1 MTLDARLRLFKIFN
15 YLKKCPALQFIFMLR
30 DDIPNS
36 NSTIPP
42 TYTSSSQDVDDVCH
56 T

>member
-1 MTLDARLRLFKIFN
+1 LFKIFN
-15 YLKKCPALQFIFMLR
+15 YLKKCSALQFIFMLR

-36 NSTIPP
+36 NSTLIFVPP
-42 TYTSSSQDVDDVCH
+42 TYTSSSQDVDDIRQ